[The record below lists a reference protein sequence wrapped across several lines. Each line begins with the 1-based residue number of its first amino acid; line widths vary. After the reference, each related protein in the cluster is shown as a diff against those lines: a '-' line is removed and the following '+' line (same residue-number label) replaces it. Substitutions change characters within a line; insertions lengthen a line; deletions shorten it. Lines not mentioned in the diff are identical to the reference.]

1 MMGNQILTAYLS
13 YCKLQKNLDS
23 KTIKAYSIDINR
35 NRSIIP
41 RTAKEKSPG
50 NGARKG

>member
-1 MMGNQILTAYLS
+1 MDMNKRPDDMTRIT
-13 YCKLQKNLDS
+13 
-23 KTIKAYSIDINR
+23 TPER